1 MNATAPNPNDRSR
14 RLALW
19 SLALGMLVGVSTVV
33 MPAFRIGDL
42 ARHDRFD
49 FEILAA
55 AGESGCDPCLLKA
68 VAWRESSFDPAVR
81 GRHGE
86 FGLMQ
91 VRPVV
96 GEEWAAETRTTPV
109 PPEQLADPALNLRVG
124 AWYLAKAIRQ
134 WSQAA
139 EPEPLALAQ
148 YNAGR
153 SSVLKWVDAN
163 ALADGEALLA
173 RIQYPSTRAYV
184 RAILGQ
190 AEKYRKRGEF

>member
-1 MNATAPNPNDRSR
+1 MNADAPNDRSR

-19 SLALGMLVGVSTVV
+19 SLTLGMLVGVSSVV
-33 MPAFRIGDL
+33 MPAFRFGDF

-49 FEILAA
+49 FDILAA

-68 VAWRESSFDPAVR
+68 VVWRESFFDPAVR

-96 GEEWAAETRTTPV
+96 GEEWAAEMRQPPMT
-109 PPEQLADPALNLRVG
+109 PEQLADPALNLRVG
-124 AWYLAKAIRQ
+124 AWYLAKAIRH
-134 WSQAA
+134 WAQAA

-163 ALADGEALLA
+163 ALADGDAFLA

-184 RAILGQ
+184 QAILRQ
-190 AEKYRKRGEF
+190 AEKYRNRGEF